1 MLIYRKSLQTSEVP
15 EDWRKANVT
24 PVFKKGQRFQ
34 AENYRPISL
43 TSVCCKIME
52 HIVSSKIMNHGEDNN
67 ILYPL
72 QHGFRRSRSCE
83 TQLIE
88 FIDDLTSNLDKGQQ
102 VDILVMDFAKA
113 FDKVCHSLLIHKL
126 QHYGIRGKINSW
138 IEGWLSNRIQSV
150 VIDGER
156 SEPVN
161 VESGVP
167 QGSVLG
173 PGLFLYYINDLPE
186 GLNSIVRLFAD
197 DTIAYLVIVKPHDTE
212 KVQADLT
219 TMGVWEVLWKMKFHA
234 TKCNVLT
241 VTGKRKPIQTE
252 YKLHG
257 HSLSRVTSAK
267 YLGVTIT
274 EDLRWDSHINDIC
287 AKANRTLGF
296 LRRNINIGSVAIK
309 QQAYYT
315 LVRPLV
321 EYASTVW
328 DPHTKRNTK
337 KLEMVQRRAARYVTN
352 RHRNRSSVSDML
364 QGLDWRTLEDRRKDA
379 RLCMLYRVDRRLVA
393 IKRDRRLISPERTTR
408 SRFQTIRCNTERRKM
423 LSSQGQSGTGMRYHQ
438 IYRSWT
444 HSAPSRPGYHPCR
457 ASDGIAFK
465 PVNMMFLN
473 YYMYIYD
480 NPPD

>member
-1 MLIYRKSLQTSEVP
+1 M
-15 EDWRKANVT
+15 
-24 PVFKKGQRFQ
+24 
-34 AENYRPISL
+34 
-43 TSVCCKIME
+43 
-52 HIVSSKIMNHGEDNN
+52 
-67 ILYPL
+67 
-72 QHGFRRSRSCE
+72 
-83 TQLIE
+83 
-88 FIDDLTSNLDKGQQ
+88 
-102 VDILVMDFAKA
+102 
-113 FDKVCHSLLIHKL
+113 
-126 QHYGIRGKINSW
+126 
-138 IEGWLSNRIQSV
+138 
-150 VIDGER
+150 
-156 SEPVN
+156 
-161 VESGVP
+161 P

-186 GLNSIVRLFAD
+186 GLNSFVRLFAD

-252 YKLHG
+252 YKLYG

-309 QQAYYT
+309 QQAYFT

-328 DPHTKRNTK
+328 DPHIQRNTK

-352 RHRNRSSVSDML
+352 RHRKRSSVSDML

-379 RLCMLYRVDRRLVA
+379 RLCMLYIYRVDRRLVA
-393 IKRDRRLISPERTTR
+393 IKRDRRLISPERKTR

-423 LSSQGQSGTGMRYHQ
+423 SFFPRTVRDWNALPPDIQELDTL
-438 IYRSWT
+438 
-444 HSAPSRPGYHPCR
+444 C
-457 ASDGIAFK
+457 AFK
-465 PVNMMFLN
+465 ARVS
-473 YYMYIYD
+473 
-480 NPPD
+480 

>member
-1 MLIYRKSLQTSEVP
+1 MNYQTLHMLHYTK
-15 EDWRKANVT
+15 
-24 PVFKKGQRFQ
+24 FQ
-34 AENYRPISL
+34 LHSRDNIFPINTL
-43 TSVCCKIME
+43 PY
-52 HIVSSKIMNHGEDNN
+52 IVGSKIMNHGEDNN

-113 FDKVCHSLLIHKL
+113 FDKVCHSILIHKL

-138 IEGWLSNRIQSV
+138 IEGWLSNRTQSV

-156 SEPVN
+156 SESVN

-197 DTIAYLVIVKPHDTE
+197 ETIAYLVIVKPHDTE

-296 LRRNINIGSVAIK
+296 LRKNINIGSVAIK

-321 EYASTVW
+321 
-328 DPHTKRNTK
+328 NTPAQFGILIPQK
-337 KLEMVQRRAARYVTN
+337 YEETRDGPTT
-352 RHRNRSSVSDML
+352 SC
-364 QGLDWRTLEDRRKDA
+364 TLCHQQAQKQ
-379 RLCMLYRVDRRLVA
+379 
-393 IKRDRRLISPERTTR
+393 IK
-408 SRFQTIRCNTERRKM
+408 
-423 LSSQGQSGTGMRYHQ
+423 
-438 IYRSWT
+438 
-444 HSAPSRPGYHPCR
+444 
-457 ASDGIAFK
+457 FK
-465 PVNMMFLN
+465 
-473 YYMYIYD
+473 
-480 NPPD
+480 